1 MNPKLI
7 RAVYPGSF
15 DPITFG
21 HLDIIQ
27 RIAPLFDE
35 VIVLV
40 AQAEQKKYFFSGEER
55 VKMITDC
62 LGPLPRLRVEFYAG
76 LTVDF
81 VRKAN
86 AQVIVRGLRAVSDY
100 EYELAMAN
108 MNHKLAPEIET
119 MIVFTRPEYNYVS
132 SRIVK
137 EVAMNG
143 GSLQDLV
150 PAPVVEALQI
160 KRSRMTRI

>member
-1 MNPKLI
+1 MI

-27 RIAPLFDE
+27 RILPLYDE

-40 AQAEQKKYFFSGEER
+40 AQAEQKQYFFSGTQR
-55 VKMITDC
+55 VNMIANC
-62 LGPLPRLRVEFYAG
+62 LAPSPKLKIECYSG
-76 LTVDF
+76 LTIDF
-81 VRKAN
+81 VRQIG

-132 SRIVK
+132 SRMVK
-137 EVAMNG
+137 EVAING

-150 PAPVVEALQI
+150 PEPVVEALRACI
-160 KRSRMTRI
+160 REK

>member
-1 MNPKLI
+1 MI

-27 RIAPLFDE
+27 RILPLYDE

-40 AQAEQKKYFFSGEER
+40 AQAEQKQYFFSGAQR
-55 VKMITDC
+55 VNMISAC
-62 LGPLPRLRVEFYAG
+62 LAPSPKLKIECYSG
-76 LTVDF
+76 LTIDF
-81 VRKAN
+81 VRQIG

-132 SRIVK
+132 SRMVK
-137 EVAMNG
+137 EVAING

-150 PAPVVEALQI
+150 PEPVAEALRTCI
-160 KRSRMTRI
+160 RNK

>member
-1 MNPKLI
+1 MI

-27 RIAPLFDE
+27 RILPLYDE
-35 VIVLV
+35 VVVLV
-40 AQAEQKKYFFSGEER
+40 AQAEQKQYFFTGSQR
-55 VKMITDC
+55 VNMIAAC
-62 LGPLPRLRVEFYAG
+62 LATSPKLKIECYSG
-76 LTVDF
+76 LTIDF
-81 VRKAN
+81 VRQIG

-132 SRIVK
+132 SRMVK
-137 EVAMNG
+137 EVAING

-150 PAPVVEALQI
+150 PEPVVEALRTCI
-160 KRSRMTRI
+160 RNK